1 MGMNMSLARI
11 LAVIGLVLIPLA
23 PPMVEPVA
31 AADYQVHFERV
42 RESPVS
48 ITFEVDIIGLEAPK
62 YVSVRLDDLDIPVEL
77 IDSIDVVEVK
87 REAVYSE
94 KVSYKEVALTQK
106 EIDLQKIEDGG
117 ELPTTKQ
124 VVDKYTYSLDYR
136 EKEVKIGE
144 VDSTLGWVSLA
155 PNVAKPAKSL
165 EAVVVSSEKLA
176 PPPIEVPWP
185 ESKSVY
191 RFTVNTGVNVRDDG
205 YGSKGLLV
213 LTIDGKDYYD
223 NTNSSWWDSA
233 WGYRNILAF
242 NATGIGEDL
251 YWFPT
256 LVVFKTGN
264 HFDFDKVA
272 ADGADIRFVDKD
284 DATELPYEIE
294 QWDDTNETAYVWVR
308 VPKVDANSTYSDY
321 FYVYYGN
328 DLVADAQDAEHVWAP
343 PDSTLADGTGA
354 AVGAPVTFVGAGT
367 HSVNVTTNGTFTVT
381 LPTATT
387 GTAKSGTANVTDSP
401 KALVAGENTITVET
415 TGLISIDIHG
425 YVAVYHMNDDPTN
438 STQILD
444 STANGNTGTKGGAYA
459 SNAADLSN
467 GTGTLASNPTEIAA
481 GTSGTEVVVT
491 SAGTFTITIPAN
503 QLLIV
508 TKGTVTSV
516 AINNPTA
523 GNRTITV
530 VGTGTFT
537 ATWAVTAAPT
547 EVAGTIG
554 RAQQFVAESQQYIQ
568 LATSPL
574 AGCTQATVMAVVRKD
589 SWVKFQSAAASYT
602 AGNKGWILG
611 YENPSGTI
619 QAYVGDG
626 TATAIAEQ
634 TGFPSAE
641 WASMA
646 FRYVASDASGI
657 TAFVNGSGGTPIDTT
672 TVAQLDP
679 TPPAAYIGRYYIRYS
694 NYTIDE
700 CRLSSVARS
709 AEWIEAE
716 YLSMW
721 DDLLYYGNEDP
732 PPTLSTL
739 AATGVYMNGGTHA
752 TLRGNLT
759 SIGGAPTANVW
770 FEWGYT
776 TAYGNYA
783 GNVTANATGTYTA
796 TITGYDPSNT
806 VYYRFVGE
814 NVDGTTYGSVVSF
827 TVTPISG
834 YSFLRLIPLLFLVGT
849 VLIIWRNRNPWEIAM
864 LAILG
869 IIMAI
874 VLHSIVIG
882 YW

>member
-1 MGMNMSLARI
+1 MNMSLARI

-48 ITFEVDIIGLEAPK
+48 ITFEVEVVGLEAPK

-87 REAVYSE
+87 REAVYTE
-94 KVSYKEVALTQK
+94 KVSYKEVPLTQK
-106 EIDLQKIEDGG
+106 EKDAQKLEGEG

-124 VVDKYTYSLDYR
+124 VVDKYTYTLDYR
-136 EKEVKIGE
+136 EKEVQIGK

-155 PNVAKPAKSL
+155 PNTAKPAKSL
-165 EAVVVSSEKLA
+165 EAAIVSSEKLA

-191 RFTVNTGVNVRDDG
+191 RFTVNTGVNVRDGG

-223 NTNSSWWDSA
+223 DTNSSWWDSD
-233 WGYRNILAF
+233 WDYRNILSF
-242 NATGIGEDL
+242 NATDIGEDL

-256 LVVFKTGN
+256 LVVFKAAN
-264 HFDFDKVA
+264 HFDFGKIA

-284 DATELPYEIE
+284 GATELPYEIDT
-294 QWDDTNETAYVWVR
+294 WDDVAEEGYVWVR
-308 VPKVDANSTYSDY
+308 IPKIDANSTYSDY

-328 DLVADAQDAEHVWAP
+328 DAVADAQDAEHVWAP

-367 HSVNVTTNGTFTVT
+367 HSVNVTTSGTFTVT

-415 TGLISIDIHG
+415 TGLISIDIDG
-425 YVAVYHMNDDPTN
+425 YVAVYHMGNNPTN

-444 STANGNTGTKGGAYA
+444 STANDNTGSKPANYA
-459 SNAADLSN
+459 TTAANIIN
-467 GTGTLASNPTEIAA
+467 GTGTLATSPTAVAA
-481 GTSGTEVVVT
+481 GTGGTTVAVT
-491 SAGTFTITIPAN
+491 AEGTFTITVPTNQYLDVSVPAE
-503 QLLIV
+503 
-508 TKGTVTSV
+508 GGVTSV
-516 AINNPTA
+516 EIDAHTA
-523 GNRTITV
+523 GARVITV
-530 VGTGTFT
+530 VGTGNFT
-537 ATWAVTAAPT
+537 ATWRLTNIAAPT
-547 EVAGTIG
+547 EVAGVVG
-554 RAQQFVAESQQYIQ
+554 RAQEFDGNDDIITVADADSLDLTTGMTLIALVKADTLAGKNRTLVWKFASYGLNLPTTGLLKSNIYDGGYRE
-568 LATSPL
+568 ATSES
-574 AGCTQATVMAVVRKD
+574 AVGTGVNVLLMGTYDGSYVRAHID
-589 SWVKFQSAAASYT
+589 
-602 AGNKGWILG
+602 GLL
-611 YENPSGTI
+611 
-619 QAYVGDG
+619 DG
-626 TATAIAEQ
+626 TPVAWIGAADVSNNPVTIGASPSIGSVEFDGSISELYIASFALSADEIAAI
-634 TGFPSAE
+634 
-641 WASMA
+641 
-646 FRYVASDASGI
+646 DA
-657 TAFVNGSGGTPIDTT
+657 A
-672 TVAQLDP
+672 L
-679 TPPAAYIGRYYIRYS
+679 R
-694 NYTIDE
+694 DE
-700 CRLSSVARS
+700 
-709 AEWIEAE
+709 
-716 YLSMW
+716 
-721 DDLLYYGNEDP
+721 LLYYGNEDP

-739 AATGVYMNGGTHA
+739 AATNVYMNGGTHA
-752 TLRGNLT
+752 TLNGNLT
-759 SIGGAPTANVW
+759 SLGGAPTADIW

-814 NVDGTTYGSVVSF
+814 NVDGTTYGSAVSF
-827 TVTPISG
+827 TVSPIPG
-834 YSFLRLIPLLFLVGT
+834 YTFLRLIPLLFLVGT
-849 VLIIWRNRNPWEIAM
+849 VMLVWRNRNPWEMAM
-864 LAILG
+864 LAMLG